1 MERGDYYKTLDY
13 SIRGFKILLSKLGH
27 KHCITQKCFKNLCIA
42 YIKSNPEGNFYH
54 WLEEKM
60 KE

>member
-42 YIKSNPEGNFYH
+42 YIKWNQEGNFYH